1 MVSSKHSAGMRTTGF
16 KGVNLENPENNKEL
30 SEKFEKLEGLLL
42 HSLKVMEKMAISM
55 DGIPEA
61 L

>member
-1 MVSSKHSAGMRTTGF
+1 MVSSKRSAGRRTTGF

>member
-1 MVSSKHSAGMRTTGF
+1 MVSSKRSAGMRTTGF